1 MKFLDR
7 LASSASK
14 TLDRI
19 DAKTPSEKA
28 RFITTA
34 AVLTLINPT
43 LPLLYAGVYGAAR
56 LSQDTQT
63 K

>member
-1 MKFLDR
+1 MKILDQI
-7 LASSASK
+7 AASASK
-14 TLDRI
+14 TLDRAN
-19 DAKTPSEKA
+19 AKTPSEKA

-56 LSQDTQT
+56 LTSDSQT